1 MATFTGTV
9 FSNTLNMNTSIT
21 LLTPKRFEGE
31 LSSLPVVYLLH
42 GLSENVS
49 DWHDKAPL
57 TTLCDL
63 YKIAFVLPEAARSFY
78 TDMVYG
84 LNYFTY
90 ITRELPQLCRQYF
103 GLSIQPE
110 KSFLFGMSMGG
121 YGALKAALKLPGR
134 YAACCAFSSVCDLPS
149 WVDTYGRPYYK
160 EYQAIWGMEL
170 ERLPENDLFYLS
182 RQAAAPHPTKFYL
195 SCGTSDFLHES
206 NLRFQE
212 HLKALGFDVTY
223 EEWAG
228 GHEWLFWNKSLF
240 QAAKALWGEPP
251 AWKPQPLFSQGQPS

>member
-1 MATFTGTV
+1 MATFTGAV
-9 FSNTLNMNTSIT
+9 FSNTLNMNTNIT

-49 DWHDKAPL
+49 DWQDKAPL

-63 YKIAFVLPEAARSFY
+63 YHIVFVLPEVARSFY

-90 ITRELPQLCRQYF
+90 VTEELPQLCRRYF
-103 GLSIQPE
+103 GLSTRPE
-110 KSFLFGMSMGG
+110 QSYLFGMSMGG
-121 YGALKAALKLPGR
+121 YGALKAALKLPER
-134 YAACCAFSSVCDLPS
+134 YAGCCACSSVCDLAD
-149 WVDTYGRPYYK
+149 WVNTYGKPYYK
-160 EYQAIWGMEL
+160 EYQAIWGMGL
-170 ERLPENDLFYLS
+170 EHLPENELCYLAQ
-182 RQAAAPHPTKFYL
+182 QAPTPHPVKFYL
-195 SCGTSDFLHES
+195 SCGTNDFLHES
-206 NLRFQE
+206 NFYFQE

-240 QAAKALWGEPP
+240 QAAKTLWGEIPT
-251 AWKPQPLFSQGQPS
+251 WKPLPIFSSNRSV